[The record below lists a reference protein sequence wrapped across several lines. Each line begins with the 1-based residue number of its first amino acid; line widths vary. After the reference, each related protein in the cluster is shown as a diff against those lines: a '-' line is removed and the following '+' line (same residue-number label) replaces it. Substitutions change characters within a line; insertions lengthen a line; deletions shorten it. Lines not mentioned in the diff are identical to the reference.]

1 MEARYFT
8 DETLVKELRRRRS
21 LECFPIVNRGKL
33 WYDLLTMEQEA
44 ELKQWY
50 EDWLN
55 VTETKV
61 IPVRPRWFDDKLV
74 QGGDIL

>member
-8 DETLVKELRRRRS
+8 DEKLVRGLRRRRS
-21 LECFPIVNRGKL
+21 LECFPVINRGKL

-55 VTETKV
+55 VTESRV
-61 IPVRPRWFDDKLV
+61 IPVRPSWLDDKLV